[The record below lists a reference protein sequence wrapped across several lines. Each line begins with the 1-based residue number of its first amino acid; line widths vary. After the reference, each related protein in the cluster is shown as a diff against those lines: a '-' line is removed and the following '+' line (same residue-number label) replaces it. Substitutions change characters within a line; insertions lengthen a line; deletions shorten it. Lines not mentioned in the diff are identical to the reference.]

1 MLFFG
6 QEYSDT
12 MAILDD
18 KRDIDLDKMNDM
30 IKN

>member
-1 MLFFG
+1 MVFFG

-18 KRDIDLDKMNDM
+18 KRDINVDQLND
-30 IKN
+30 IIEK